1 MLQVRI
7 WRFVALKQGCSVSLL
22 YFLHGYQTVMQQ
34 QYSHT
39 AGNSF
44 DHFENK
50 EKTDVYV
57 CVRVYLCRLSI
68 RIQAYAVCGFE
79 YQKVFAYGPKSI
91 LKPPT
96 HQTNI
101 IQLVAMRADRCV
113 GSFPEKKLHSN
124 TPRRPQVTVD
134 QRVCSAPATET
145 QIMLKLYFL
154 TALLLIRPLIIKNT
168 SHKRL
173 QTARVERQR

>member
-68 RIQAYAVCGFE
+68 WIQAYAVCGFE
-79 YQKVFAYGPKSI
+79 YQKVFAYGQNQSSMPG
-91 LKPPT
+91 
-96 HQTNI
+96 
-101 IQLVAMRADRCV
+101 LVQDAA
-113 GSFPEKKLHSN
+113 HSN
-124 TPRRPQVTVD
+124 KPRAF
-134 QRVCSAPATET
+134 RVFLVLIHSYCSKNRLYTIFHASNNSELELSEWSPKTE
-145 QIMLKLYFL
+145 LNERL
-154 TALLLIRPLIIKNT
+154 T
-168 SHKRL
+168 L
-173 QTARVERQR
+173 Q